1 MLRADSIPPAL
12 FRVKSLDQILNE
24 KTELFFFDILK
35 PKNVGFSVKLN
46 AACYDCKIVHRI
58 VTK

>member
-1 MLRADSIPPAL
+1 M
-12 FRVKSLDQILNE
+12 KQLDWEILGLNQILNE

-46 AACYDCKIVHRI
+46 AACYDCKIVLHI